1 MAYIRGMLFLVTAWL
16 NIATI
21 SRCVVQCQIIL
32 IIIILVAKCKNSC
45 NKNPIIIGHANNY
58 ATVAVEALRK
68 ISITCM

>member
-1 MAYIRGMLFLVTAWL
+1 MLVSLLCMYHCFKLRYIIPVAMAYIRGVLFLVTAWL

-45 NKNPIIIGHANNY
+45 NN
-58 ATVAVEALRK
+58 
-68 ISITCM
+68 SI